1 MKKRFFT
8 AFLLMMADGAVAAT
22 PVQVTRFHLGMPI
35 ERRAVSVVAGPGVD
49 AAGLETK
56 RYADAVR
63 EQLQR
68 LGFADDIAGA
78 APPLSATVSFS
89 RVIREAEPAQRP
101 ITIGIGGGG
110 FGGGVGGGA
119 SASFGVG
126 KRQSRAIYVTQL
138 SVQLRDQASGTVIW
152 EGRAQ
157 SESRAGAAKTDDAP
171 AKLAEALFRGFPGE
185 SGRTITVK

>member
-1 MKKRFFT
+1 MKKRLFA
-8 AFLLMMADGAVAAT
+8 AFLLMAAGGALAAT
-22 PVQVTRFHLGMPI
+22 PVQVTRFHLGTPI
-35 ERRAVSVVAGPGVD
+35 ERRAVWVVAGPGVD
-49 AAGLETK
+49 GAGLETK
-56 RYADAVR
+56 LYADAVR
-63 EQLQR
+63 EQLRR
-68 LGFADDIAGA
+68 LGFGDDIAGA

-89 RVIREAEPAQRP
+89 RVIREVEPARRP

-126 KRQSRAIYVTQL
+126 KRQSRALYVTQL

-157 SESRAGAAKTDDAP
+157 DESRASGSKPEDTP
-171 AKLAEALFRGFPGE
+171 TKLAEALFRGFPGE